1 MTRFR
6 SVVFDLDSTLSAIE
20 GIDWLAALRSPAA
33 AAEVASLTA
42 QAMSGGL
49 PIDQLYGRRLELVRP
64 SAEELALL
72 AAAYRQ
78 AVVPGARETVARF
91 RKAGVGMAIVSGGIR
106 EAILPFAKWLGFGG
120 ADLHAVSV
128 RHDLAGGYAGWEDQS
143 PLATPAGKG
152 VVVRRLALAAPVLG
166 VGDGN
171 TDLAVKEAGA
181 TFAAF
186 TGVVRREA
194 VVRQADHIVASFD
207 ELSTL
212 VLS

>member
-1 MTRFR
+1 VTRFR

-20 GIDWLAALRSPAA
+20 GIDWLAALRSPAL
-33 AAEVASLTA
+33 AAEVASLTG
-42 QAMSGGL
+42 QAMSGSL
-49 PIDQLYGRRLELVRP
+49 PIDQLYGRRLELVHP
-64 SAEELALL
+64 SAKELALL
-72 AAAYRQ
+72 AAAYQ
-78 AVVPGARETVARF
+78 EAVVPGARETVARF

-120 ADLHAVSV
+120 GDLHAVSV
-128 RHDLAGGYAGWEDQS
+128 RHDLAGAYAGWDETS

-152 VVVRRLALAAPVLG
+152 EVVQRLALAAPVLG
-166 VGDGN
+166 VGDGS

-181 TFAAF
+181 AFAAF

-194 VVRQADHIVASFD
+194 VVRQADHVVATFD

>member
-20 GIDWLAALRSPAA
+20 GIDWLAALRSPGA
-33 AAEVASLTA
+33 AAEVASLTE
-42 QAMSGGL
+42 QAMAGSL

-64 SAEELALL
+64 TAKELALL
-72 AAAYRQ
+72 GAAYQ
-78 AVVPGARETVARF
+78 AAVVPGARETVVRF
-91 RKAGVGMAIVSGGIR
+91 RKEGVAMAIVSGGIR

-128 RHDLAGGYAGWEDQS
+128 RHDLAGEYAGWDDTS

-152 VVVRRLALAAPVLG
+152 VVVQRLALAAPVLG

-171 TDLAVKEAGA
+171 TDVAVKEAGA
-181 TFAAF
+181 SFAAF

-194 VVRQADHIVASFD
+194 VVRQADHVVANFD

-212 VLS
+212 VLA